1 MGFIFFIVLAIG
13 AAWYYAGLRGKLT
26 VRAFVY
32 VSEVAAGR
40 TEWEAN
46 KTALSLDYNAAS
58 KCSGIAMNYVN
69 TIHGG
74 RQLDLISEARLLGFR
89 G

>member
-1 MGFIFFIVLAIG
+1 MGFILFIVLAIG
-13 AAWYYAGLRGKLT
+13 AAWFYAGLRGKLT

-32 VSEVAAGR
+32 VSERAAGR
-40 TEWEAN
+40 TEMEAN
-46 KTALSLDYNAAS
+46 KTAMSLDHNAAS
-58 KCSGIAMNYVN
+58 RFSGMAMNYVN
-69 TIHGG
+69 SIHGG